1 MPKLA
6 ENPVG
11 PRVVNGS
18 STGKPLPYQ
27 LQIRL
32 DDRNTGC
39 SAVLI
44 SPRFALSAHHCT
56 HDIGIGITDSTL
68 AAGVYTR
75 LDKAKIGQVR
85 QIKDIKQ
92 LHHTNGQA
100 QKTNDPDI
108 VVIEVN
114 EPFEMNE
121 FVRPACLPARQ
132 VLPSETCI
140 VSGWGRILNEAKVDK
155 GSDLDLQAAKVDM
168 VHNDDGSYCKKF
180 WNHPKFDGYPSVY
193 VGDHTL
199 CVFDQD
205 SSGCPGDSGGPLV
218 CGTSGGATI
227 HGIVSFGDHDCHNR
241 DEAPYQ
247 TYPWIVVNV
256 FHFIDQIESIIVRQN
271 PKTFLHSVT
280 FILEYM

>member
-6 ENPVG
+6 EKSVG
-11 PRVVNGS
+11 SRVVNGS

-27 LQIRL
+27 LQIRE
-32 DDRNTGC
+32 DNRNIGC

-56 HDIGIGITDSTL
+56 HDIEIGITNSTL

-75 LDKAKIGQVR
+75 MDKDKIGQVR
-85 QIKDIKQ
+85 RIKDIKQ
-92 LHHTNGQA
+92 LHHTNGQP
-100 QKTNDPDI
+100 QKLKDPDI

-140 VSGWGRILNEAKVDK
+140 VSGWGRILDWKDY
-155 GSDLDLQAAKVDM
+155 GLDLDLQAAKVDM

-180 WNHPKFDGYPSVY
+180 WNHPRLNDGVFY

-205 SSGCPGDSGGPLV
+205 SSSCPGDSGGPLV

-227 HGIVSFGDHDCHNR
+227 HGIVSFGDYDCHIR
-241 DEAPYQ
+241 TEAPYQ
-247 TYPWIVVNV
+247 TYPWVVVNV

-271 PKTFLHSVT
+271 PKTFFLLSVT
-280 FILEYM
+280 FFL